1 MKKNALAA
9 LYEKDGTKKV
19 LSSLISIV
27 AGLLVGGIAVL
38 IVGLCNEKIS
48 LSGAW
53 DGIRIIFAGIFSTG
67 RDAAG
72 TLTWGF
78 NAVNLGNMLFR
89 ATPLI
94 MTGLSVAVAFKTGLF
109 NIGAPGQY
117 LISTMV
123 TLMVALSI
131 PSSAVPVGVIWVLAF
146 LAGCLSGAL
155 WGAIPGLVK
164 ALLNINEVLACI
176 MTNWIAANLVTWMF
190 DISSFKN
197 LTESTKSGYIYKTT
211 FNGVATPKL
220 GLDMLFPGSQVNGGI
235 LVAIVIAI
243 AMYILMNKTTLGYEL
258 KACGANR
265 HAARYAGIRDKR
277 NIVLSMAIAGA
288 LAGDWVALQG
298 LELLTMLVA
307 AAMGAVF
314 SLLLSFA
321 SINLRADQTI
331 GGTALNLMAP
341 ALVLFL
347 IRIIANQNTLQMA
360 TGDSASWFM
369 LKKSTFGVDKSVE
382 WGFFGET
389 FLNKIYLATYICI
402 LLFIILSVILYK
414 TRFGL
419 RLRACGE
426 NPQAADSLGINV
438 YKMRYAGVTISG
450 ALAGMGG
457 FVYAMTT
464 ANCSSNGDVAG
475 FGFLALAVMIFGNW
489 KPLNIA
495 GASLLFGL
503 FKCIA
508 AAYASID
515 INGDGVFLLAN
526 IGISAHLY
534 RMLPYLI
541 TLLVLAFTSKKS
553 RAPKAEG
560 IPYDKG
566 QR

>member
-1 MKKNALAA
+1 MMIAANIISLTVLFAVPLLLVALGGMFSEHSGVINIA
-9 LYEKDGTKKV
+9 LEGMMIIGALFACFTLQAFDQSGFGPAHPQLAMLV
-19 LSSLISIV
+19 AILV
-27 AGLLVGGIAVL
+27 AGLTGV
-38 IVGLCNEKIS
+38 
-48 LSGAW
+48 
-53 DGIRIIFAGIFSTG
+53 IFSFFLG
-67 RDAAG
+67 FAA
-72 TLTWGF
+72 
-78 NAVNLGNMLFR
+78 
-89 ATPLI
+89 
-94 MTGLSVAVAFKTGLF
+94 
-109 NIGAPGQY
+109 
-117 LISTMV
+117 
-123 TLMVALSI
+123 
-131 PSSAVPVGVIWVLAF
+131 
-146 LAGCLSGAL
+146 
-155 WGAIPGLVK
+155 
-164 ALLNINEVLACI
+164 
-176 MTNWIAANLVTWMF
+176 
-190 DISSFKN
+190 
-197 LTESTKSGYIYKTT
+197 
-211 FNGVATPKL
+211 
-220 GLDMLFPGSQVNGGI
+220 
-235 LVAIVIAI
+235 
-243 AMYILMNKTTLGYEL
+243 
-258 KACGANR
+258 
-265 HAARYAGIRDKR
+265 
-277 NIVLSMAIAGA
+277 
-288 LAGDWVALQG
+288 
-298 LELLTMLVA
+298 
-307 AAMGAVF
+307 
-314 SLLLSFA
+314 
-321 SINLRADQTI
+321 INLKADQTI

-369 LKKSTFGVDKSVE
+369 LKKSTFGVDKSVD

-438 YKMRYAGVTISG
+438 YRMRYAGVTISG

-515 INGDGVFLLAN
+515 INGDGVFLLAD

>member
-38 IVGLCNEKIS
+38 VVGLFNEKIS

-72 TLTWGF
+72 ELTWGF

-164 ALLNINEVLACI
+164 ALMNINEVLACI

-190 DISSFKN
+190 DISNFKN
-197 LTESTKSGYIYKTT
+197 MVESTKSGYIYKTT

-220 GLDMLFPGSQVNGGI
+220 GLDAIFPGSQVNGGI

-288 LAGDWVALQG
+288 LAGAGAALYWLSGNTEFYWSTYQALPAVGFNGIPVALLALNNPIAVIFTGIFMAMLNIVG
-298 LELLTMLVA
+298 LQLTNLTAYNEYITDVIISVIVYLSAFSLAIRMMLSRKKKPHAHVEETAAPAADAAPPEEPAEEPTEPAEPA
-307 AAMGAVF
+307 AAQTEEGG
-314 SLLLSFA
+314 
-321 SINLRADQTI
+321 DQ
-331 GGTALNLMAP
+331 A
-341 ALVLFL
+341 
-347 IRIIANQNTLQMA
+347 
-360 TGDSASWFM
+360 
-369 LKKSTFGVDKSVE
+369 
-382 WGFFGET
+382 
-389 FLNKIYLATYICI
+389 
-402 LLFIILSVILYK
+402 
-414 TRFGL
+414 
-419 RLRACGE
+419 
-426 NPQAADSLGINV
+426 
-438 YKMRYAGVTISG
+438 
-450 ALAGMGG
+450 
-457 FVYAMTT
+457 
-464 ANCSSNGDVAG
+464 
-475 FGFLALAVMIFGNW
+475 
-489 KPLNIA
+489 
-495 GASLLFGL
+495 
-503 FKCIA
+503 
-508 AAYASID
+508 
-515 INGDGVFLLAN
+515 
-526 IGISAHLY
+526 
-534 RMLPYLI
+534 
-541 TLLVLAFTSKKS
+541 
-553 RAPKAEG
+553 
-560 IPYDKG
+560 
-566 QR
+566 